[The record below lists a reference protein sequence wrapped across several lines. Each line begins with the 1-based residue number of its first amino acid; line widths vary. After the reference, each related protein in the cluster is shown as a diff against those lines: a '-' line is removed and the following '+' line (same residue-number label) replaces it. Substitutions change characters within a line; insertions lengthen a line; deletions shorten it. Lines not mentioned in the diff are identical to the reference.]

1 MRSYVNHH
9 GNDQWSGEGGPGL
22 LPAVLRRPVAA
33 TTGLV
38 LAKASTQGSVIVAA
52 NLVQLAASPVSA
64 NVLAVVNVIFGGW
77 VVLAQSI
84 RARNHS

>member
-1 MRSYVNHH
+1 M
-9 GNDQWSGEGGPGL
+9 
-22 LPAVLRRPVAA
+22 
-33 TTGLV
+33 
-38 LAKASTQGSVIVAA
+38 LAKASTQGSVIVTA